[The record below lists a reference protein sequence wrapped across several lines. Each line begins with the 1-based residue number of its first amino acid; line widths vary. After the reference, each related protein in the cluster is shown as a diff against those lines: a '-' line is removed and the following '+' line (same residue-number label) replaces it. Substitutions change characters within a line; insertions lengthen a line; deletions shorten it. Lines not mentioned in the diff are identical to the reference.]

1 MVRSS
6 VSQSERQ
13 AGRIE
18 KSAGIVPKPHDLE
31 AAARALVRWA
41 GNDSDRLAL
50 AGEALLDAP
59 TKDSKRIEG
68 FSLASLELAW
78 RSLRASGV
86 PSSKWLQTAS
96 TRRTVAVYN
105 TALDRFVS
113 LQANELARGISEQ
126 DFGLHSV

>member
-1 MVRSS
+1 MLLCGGRVTIPIGWRS
-6 VSQSERQ
+6 Q
-13 AGRIE
+13 ARRYWMLP
-18 KSAGIVPKPHDLE
+18 PKIP
-31 AAARALVRWA
+31 R
-41 GNDSDRLAL
+41 
-50 AGEALLDAP
+50 
-59 TKDSKRIEG
+59 RIEG